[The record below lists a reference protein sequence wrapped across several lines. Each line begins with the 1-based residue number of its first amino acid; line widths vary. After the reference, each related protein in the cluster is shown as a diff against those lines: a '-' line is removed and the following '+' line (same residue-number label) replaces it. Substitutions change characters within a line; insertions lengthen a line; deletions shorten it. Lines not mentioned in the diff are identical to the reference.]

1 MQDEFGYMYFKD
13 RKGDTF
19 RYYNETRTPLA
30 KRPELFFL
38 VAHYF
43 KPCLLRWQG
52 ENVSTAEVENTLS
65 CCTGITELTCYGVE
79 VPGVEGRAGMVALA
93 GNNVDL
99 DILAQSVTSQLP
111 PFARPRFIRV
121 TDKLDMTSTGMI
133 YILLHF

>member
-1 MQDEFGYMYFKD
+1 M
-13 RKGDTF
+13 
-19 RYYNETRTPLA
+19 
-30 KRPELFFL
+30 
-38 VAHYF
+38 
-43 KPCLLRWQG
+43 
-52 ENVSTAEVENTLS
+52 ENTLS

-121 TDKLDMTSTGMI
+121 TDKLDMTSKGMI
-133 YILLHF
+133 YILLMHKQYDIYH